1 MFWLIRKRDFK
12 EETQPRKPCQRAQSS
27 VEYFFKKEV
36 MCNDCA
42 KVRLRL
48 NLYIIFRWVP
58 AAVEINLN

>member
-1 MFWLIRKRDFK
+1 MKALPKST
-12 EETQPRKPCQRAQSS
+12 ESS

-36 MCNDCA
+36 MCSDCA

-48 NLYIIFRWVP
+48 NLYIIFSWVP